1 MSTVQSSAQES
12 SDNEEII
19 AEVKIHHNT
28 PIFVVNRNEKSPE
41 ELAEIFRI
49 IALREFD
56 AEGDFTIDWISIF
69 GRDQGK
75 GDKPHAYIIF
85 HENAINKWFI
95 EEDEH
100 EYICNEDTDEAEALN
115 FKTIGV
121 KGLTPTPEEED
132 CKLCYTCI
140 PTTFEEDSEARDFI
154 GGILD
159 DIADVKTVYLPATWR
174 QKGVAF
180 IEFHD
185 ASSASI
191 VLRVAKQ
198 VESHGHTMYG
208 SFARKLKP
216 RESPPSPAKSPSPKP
231 SGVRNTPPKSPKP
244 TGARNTPPP
253 VKPKSRSKES
263 SGK

>member
-1 MSTVQSSAQES
+1 MSTGQSSAQEL
-12 SDNEEII
+12 SDNEDTNAEI
-19 AEVKIHHNT
+19 KIHHNT
-28 PIFVVNRNEKSPE
+28 PIFIVNRNGKSSS
-41 ELAEIFRI
+41 ELSEIFQA
-49 IALREFD
+49 IALEEFGEETD
-56 AEGDFTIDWISIF
+56 LTIDWVSIF

-85 HENAINKWFI
+85 KENDINKWFI

-100 EYICNEDTDEAEALN
+100 EYMNDEDEEPLN

-121 KGLTPTPEEED
+121 KGMTPTPEEED
-132 CKLCYTCI
+132 CKLCYTGI
-140 PTTFEEDSEARDFI
+140 PTTFEEDSEARNFI

-159 DIADVKTVYLPATWR
+159 DIADVKIVHLPATWR

-180 IEFHD
+180 VEFFD

-191 VLRVAKQ
+191 ALRVAKQ
-198 VESHGHTMYG
+198 VESQGYTMYG

-216 RESPPSPAKSPSPKP
+216 RESPPSPAKNPSPKP
-231 SGVRNTPPKSPKP
+231 SS
-244 TGARNTPPP
+244 ARNTPPP